1 MKHELNKSQECVM
14 ILFIIFFSFF
24 YFLLL
29 LCLERVRLGDT
40 QRID

>member
-14 ILFIIFFSFF
+14 ILDYIFFFF
-24 YFLLL
+24 SVI
-29 LCLERVRLGDT
+29 CLERVRLRDT